1 MADRAADNT
10 VDGCSDNTVD
20 GIGSYSVFGA
30 VFSGVSGGVVS
41 KISASVEVG
50 LYRSDLDGVFTVMV
64 EEKESLTE
72 SWLDWW

>member
-1 MADRAADNT
+1 M
-10 VDGCSDNTVD
+10 DGCSDNTVD
-20 GIGSYSVFGA
+20 GIGSWSVFGA
-30 VFSGVSGGVVS
+30 VFSGISGGVVS

-72 SWLDWW
+72 SWLDWR

>member
-1 MADRAADNT
+1 MDGCADNT
-10 VDGCSDNTVD
+10 VDGCE
-20 GIGSYSVFGA
+20 IGSWSVFGA

>member
-1 MADRAADNT
+1 M
-10 VDGCSDNTVD
+10 
-20 GIGSYSVFGA
+20 
-30 VFSGVSGGVVS
+30 VS